1 MAIRFRNIGTV
12 PPVLGESCKEAGLL
26 LDQIVEHIAVDIAV
40 GADHLP
46 GGLRVRDSEVGLFLV
61 LELSEFDGVSVAGI
75 EDDLNDIDLGA
86 AADVELESV
95 L

>member
-40 GADHLP
+40 GADYLP
-46 GGLRVRDSEVGLFLV
+46 GGLGVGDSEVVFFFYSSFPNLTV
-61 LELSEFDGVSVAGI
+61 
-75 EDDLNDIDLGA
+75 
-86 AADVELESV
+86 
-95 L
+95 